1 MATSTNEII
10 SVKETLNEYF
20 KLKLKYEDDIMKTK
34 KKIINNHILS
44 NKEKRAEYLKLKPK
58 CINCKKPGGT
68 IFQTVFF
75 PANDSDDSSREYRA
89 RCGVAAD
96 PCNLDIKIKLYK
108 VELLPDILNNMEK
121 DIKKYKN
128 NIIDDK
134 NKLLFGYIDT
144 ETALANFDTLKED
157 VSLTSSL
164 YEEYLSEYNKVVDNP
179 EKKKELDETITA
191 AYIEIQ
197 QIKDCIVKMNETN
210 NSQFARDAVNI
221 YDTLLV
227 PLLSKIRNLKY
238 SENMVIYN
246 DHDNSY
252 HLIQN
257 KHSIDSL
264 SYGSSQDK
272 VIAYNVGYQPIK
284 LTKQK
289 KPLMII
295 ESSSEETE
303 LETVVEDTSSKPIP
317 TGEIPEEEPI
327 YGEGKDGISWRNK
340 EYSNVWEKM
349 PEKLK
354 NALRTNPEWLKD
366 FMYNCVNARAKNQS
380 CVIITP
386 QNIKLPP
393 VFLSNGQYDFGVP
406 IYSDLFNKLPQTLK
420 NTYLSFFSEKD
431 GVKDY
436 KMLENAMNDLV
447 GKEVGIDKGYF

>member
-1 MATSTNEII
+1 MATTSTTEII

-20 KLKLKYEDDIMKTK
+20 KLKLKYEEDIMKTK
-34 KKIINNHILS
+34 KKIINNNTLS

-68 IFQTVFF
+68 IFQIVFF
-75 PANDSDDSSREYRA
+75 PSNDTDDTSREYRA

-108 VELLPDILNNMEK
+108 VDSLPDILDNMEQE
-121 DIKKYKN
+121 IKKYKN

-144 ETALANFDTLKED
+144 ETALSNFDTLKED

-179 EKKKELDETITA
+179 EKKQELNQTTTDV
-191 AYIEIQ
+191 YIQIQ
-197 QIKDCIVKMNETN
+197 QIKDCIDKMNETN

-221 YDTLLV
+221 YETVLM

-238 SENMVIYN
+238 SENMVVY
-246 DHDNSY
+246 DDYDNSY

-257 KHSIDSL
+257 KYSIESL

-272 VIAYNVGYQPIK
+272 VLAYNVGYQSFQQ
-284 LTKQK
+284 TKEK

-295 ESSSEETE
+295 ETSSEDEP
-303 LETVVEDTSSKPIP
+303 VTSSRPIP

-327 YGEGKDGISWRNK
+327 YGEGKDGITWRNK
-340 EYSNVWEKM
+340 DYLNVWEKL

-354 NALRTNPEWLKD
+354 NALRPNPEWLKA
-366 FMYNCVNARAKNQS
+366 FMYNCVNARAKNQP

-393 VFLSNGQYDFGVP
+393 IVLSNGQYDFGVP
-406 IYSDLFNKLPQTLK
+406 IYSELFNKLPQTLQ
-420 NTYLSFFSEKD
+420 NTYLTFFSEKD
-431 GVKDY
+431 GVKEY
-436 KMLENAMNDLV
+436 KMLENAMNDLIA
-447 GKEVGIDKGYF
+447 KEVDFGKGYF